1 MKKRFSKISI
11 HSLGFRI
18 FVLLAVMI
26 VFFCALVVYNNMA
39 AFGLML
45 ERIHENSEN
54 TLVLYQKSLD
64 ENLSRPETYLYV
76 FALNDAD
83 LLSLRAAEP
92 QTTSWYVTLNRIK
105 KSFENAAP
113 NYTVDGFFCY
123 QEATDALVLYDQTSN
138 PPPLLWNY
146 IRGIANTEDP
156 SSVWNLNE
164 IDGTSWMA
172 VSHELKETPLSLTLL
187 LKDSEY
193 TKYQANFYFIAF
205 IVSLGLFVVWLLL
218 SASLYRWVL
227 HPVHM
232 LTHALEQLRGG
243 DLKVRIPDDAML
255 DEFREMMTAFNDMV
269 EEIDD
274 LKIENY
280 EKQLS
285 RQKLEALYLK
295 QQITPHFMINCLNTI
310 YQLTE
315 NNHADLA
322 RQMLQNLSVH
332 LRYTLSSGQTV
343 SLLEELKL
351 VKNYVE
357 LSSIRYPGALRL
369 LPSCEESLQN
379 ATVVPLM
386 LLNFVENTVKY
397 EVVMGKVLDIH
408 IDVTAREKNQCTRLH
423 ICIWDTGRGFSENM
437 LAVLQN
443 LDTYVNSEQEHIG
456 ITNVVLRL
464 RQIFP
469 DAAFTFCNRSG
480 AGAQITID
488 FPYVPFFRIDG

>member
-1 MKKRFSKISI
+1 
-11 HSLGFRI
+11 
-18 FVLLAVMI
+18 
-26 VFFCALVVYNNMA
+26 
-39 AFGLML
+39 
-45 ERIHENSEN
+45 
-54 TLVLYQKSLD
+54 
-64 ENLSRPETYLYV
+64 
-76 FALNDAD
+76 
-83 LLSLRAAEP
+83 
-92 QTTSWYVTLNRIK
+92 
-105 KSFENAAP
+105 
-113 NYTVDGFFCY
+113 
-123 QEATDALVLYDQTSN
+123 
-138 PPPLLWNY
+138 
-146 IRGIANTEDP
+146 
-156 SSVWNLNE
+156 
-164 IDGTSWMA
+164 
-172 VSHELKETPLSLTLL
+172 
-187 LKDSEY
+187 
-193 TKYQANFYFIAF
+193 
-205 IVSLGLFVVWLLL
+205 
-218 SASLYRWVL
+218 
-227 HPVHM
+227 
-232 LTHALEQLRGG
+232 
-243 DLKVRIPDDAML
+243 
-255 DEFREMMTAFNDMV
+255 MV

-357 LSSIRYPGALRL
+357 LSAIRYPGALRL
-369 LPSCEESLQN
+369 LPSCEESLHN

>member
-1 MKKRFSKISI
+1 
-11 HSLGFRI
+11 
-18 FVLLAVMI
+18 
-26 VFFCALVVYNNMA
+26 
-39 AFGLML
+39 
-45 ERIHENSEN
+45 
-54 TLVLYQKSLD
+54 
-64 ENLSRPETYLYV
+64 
-76 FALNDAD
+76 
-83 LLSLRAAEP
+83 
-92 QTTSWYVTLNRIK
+92 
-105 KSFENAAP
+105 
-113 NYTVDGFFCY
+113 
-123 QEATDALVLYDQTSN
+123 
-138 PPPLLWNY
+138 
-146 IRGIANTEDP
+146 
-156 SSVWNLNE
+156 
-164 IDGTSWMA
+164 
-172 VSHELKETPLSLTLL
+172 
-187 LKDSEY
+187 
-193 TKYQANFYFIAF
+193 
-205 IVSLGLFVVWLLL
+205 
-218 SASLYRWVL
+218 
-227 HPVHM
+227 
-232 LTHALEQLRGG
+232 
-243 DLKVRIPDDAML
+243 ML
-255 DEFREMMTAFNDMV
+255 DEFREMTTAFNDMV

-369 LPSCEESLQN
+369 LPSCEESLHN

>member
-1 MKKRFSKISI
+1 
-11 HSLGFRI
+11 
-18 FVLLAVMI
+18 
-26 VFFCALVVYNNMA
+26 
-39 AFGLML
+39 
-45 ERIHENSEN
+45 
-54 TLVLYQKSLD
+54 
-64 ENLSRPETYLYV
+64 
-76 FALNDAD
+76 
-83 LLSLRAAEP
+83 
-92 QTTSWYVTLNRIK
+92 
-105 KSFENAAP
+105 
-113 NYTVDGFFCY
+113 
-123 QEATDALVLYDQTSN
+123 
-138 PPPLLWNY
+138 
-146 IRGIANTEDP
+146 
-156 SSVWNLNE
+156 
-164 IDGTSWMA
+164 MA
-172 VSHELKETPLSLTLL
+172 VSHELNETPLSLTLL
-187 LKDSEY
+187 LKASEY
-193 TKYQANFYFIAF
+193 TKYQSSFYLLAL
-205 IVSLGLFVVWLLL
+205 IVSLGLFVIWLLL
-218 SASLYRWVL
+218 SASLHRWVL

-255 DEFREMMTAFNDMV
+255 DEFRKMTTAFNDMV

-274 LKIENY
+274 LKIANY
-280 EKQLS
+280 EKQLA

-343 SLLEELKL
+343 SLLEELNL

-379 ATVVPLM
+379 ATVVPLI
-386 LLNFVENTVKY
+386 LLNFVENTIKY
-397 EVVMGKVLDIH
+397 EVVMGKVLDMH
-408 IDVTAREKNQCTRLH
+408 IDITAQEENQCTRLH
-423 ICIWDTGRGFSENM
+423 ICIWDTGRGFSEDI
-437 LAVLQN
+437 LAVLQK

-469 DAAFTFCNRSG
+469 DAAFAFGNRPG
-480 AGAQITID
+480 AGAQITIK

>member
-1 MKKRFSKISI
+1 
-11 HSLGFRI
+11 
-18 FVLLAVMI
+18 
-26 VFFCALVVYNNMA
+26 
-39 AFGLML
+39 
-45 ERIHENSEN
+45 
-54 TLVLYQKSLD
+54 
-64 ENLSRPETYLYV
+64 
-76 FALNDAD
+76 
-83 LLSLRAAEP
+83 
-92 QTTSWYVTLNRIK
+92 
-105 KSFENAAP
+105 
-113 NYTVDGFFCY
+113 
-123 QEATDALVLYDQTSN
+123 
-138 PPPLLWNY
+138 
-146 IRGIANTEDP
+146 
-156 SSVWNLNE
+156 
-164 IDGTSWMA
+164 
-172 VSHELKETPLSLTLL
+172 
-187 LKDSEY
+187 
-193 TKYQANFYFIAF
+193 
-205 IVSLGLFVVWLLL
+205 
-218 SASLYRWVL
+218 
-227 HPVHM
+227 M

-243 DLKVRIPDDAML
+243 DLKVRIPDDAIL
-255 DEFREMMTAFNDMV
+255 DEFREMTTAFNDMV

-274 LKIENY
+274 LKIANY
-280 EKQLS
+280 EKQLA

-343 SLLEELKL
+343 SLLEELNL

-369 LPSCEESLQN
+369 LTSCEESLHN

-386 LLNFVENTVKY
+386 LLNFVENTIKY

-408 IDVTAREKNQCTRLH
+408 IDITAQEENQCTRLH
-423 ICIWDTGRGFSENM
+423 ICIWDTGRGFSEDI

-443 LDTYVNSEQEHIG
+443 LDIYVNSEEEHIG

-469 DAAFTFCNRSG
+469 DAAFAFGNRPG

>member
-1 MKKRFSKISI
+1 
-11 HSLGFRI
+11 
-18 FVLLAVMI
+18 
-26 VFFCALVVYNNMA
+26 
-39 AFGLML
+39 
-45 ERIHENSEN
+45 
-54 TLVLYQKSLD
+54 
-64 ENLSRPETYLYV
+64 
-76 FALNDAD
+76 
-83 LLSLRAAEP
+83 
-92 QTTSWYVTLNRIK
+92 
-105 KSFENAAP
+105 
-113 NYTVDGFFCY
+113 
-123 QEATDALVLYDQTSN
+123 
-138 PPPLLWNY
+138 
-146 IRGIANTEDP
+146 
-156 SSVWNLNE
+156 
-164 IDGTSWMA
+164 MA

-193 TKYQANFYFIAF
+193 TKYQTNFYIIAF

-255 DEFREMMTAFNDMV
+255 DEFREMTTAFNDMV

-357 LSSIRYPGALRL
+357 LSAAPAPFLRGIAAQCNGCAADASEL
-369 LPSCEESLQN
+369 C
-379 ATVVPLM
+379 
-386 LLNFVENTVKY
+386 
-397 EVVMGKVLDIH
+397 GKH
-408 IDVTAREKNQCTRLH
+408 
-423 ICIWDTGRGFSENM
+423 G
-437 LAVLQN
+437 
-443 LDTYVNSEQEHIG
+443 
-456 ITNVVLRL
+456 
-464 RQIFP
+464 QI
-469 DAAFTFCNRSG
+469 
-480 AGAQITID
+480 
-488 FPYVPFFRIDG
+488 

>member
-1 MKKRFSKISI
+1 
-11 HSLGFRI
+11 
-18 FVLLAVMI
+18 
-26 VFFCALVVYNNMA
+26 
-39 AFGLML
+39 
-45 ERIHENSEN
+45 
-54 TLVLYQKSLD
+54 
-64 ENLSRPETYLYV
+64 
-76 FALNDAD
+76 
-83 LLSLRAAEP
+83 
-92 QTTSWYVTLNRIK
+92 
-105 KSFENAAP
+105 
-113 NYTVDGFFCY
+113 
-123 QEATDALVLYDQTSN
+123 
-138 PPPLLWNY
+138 
-146 IRGIANTEDP
+146 
-156 SSVWNLNE
+156 
-164 IDGTSWMA
+164 
-172 VSHELKETPLSLTLL
+172 
-187 LKDSEY
+187 
-193 TKYQANFYFIAF
+193 
-205 IVSLGLFVVWLLL
+205 
-218 SASLYRWVL
+218 
-227 HPVHM
+227 
-232 LTHALEQLRGG
+232 
-243 DLKVRIPDDAML
+243 
-255 DEFREMMTAFNDMV
+255 
-269 EEIDD
+269 
-274 LKIENY
+274 
-280 EKQLS
+280 
-285 RQKLEALYLK
+285 
-295 QQITPHFMINCLNTI
+295 MINCLNTI

-343 SLLEELKL
+343 SLLEELNL

-369 LPSCEESLQN
+369 LPSCEESLHN

-408 IDVTAREKNQCTRLH
+408 IDVTASEENQCTRLH
-423 ICIWDTGRGFSENM
+423 ICIWDTGRGFSEDM

>member
-1 MKKRFSKISI
+1 MSKKVLVFDFGASSGRAMLADFDGSRIELTEVHRFDNNP
-11 HSLGFRI
+11 
-18 FVLLAVMI
+18 VM
-26 VFFCALVVYNNMA
+26 VC
-39 AFGLML
+39 
-45 ERIHENSEN
+45 
-54 TLVLYQKSLD
+54 
-64 ENLSRPETYLYV
+64 
-76 FALNDAD
+76 
-83 LLSLRAAEP
+83 
-92 QTTSWYVTLNRIK
+92 
-105 KSFENAAP
+105 
-113 NYTVDGFFCY
+113 
-123 QEATDALVLYDQTSN
+123 
-138 PPPLLWNY
+138 
-146 IRGIANTEDP
+146 
-156 SSVWNLNE
+156 
-164 IDGTSWMA
+164 GT
-172 VSHELKETPLSLTLL
+172 
-187 LKDSEY
+187 
-193 TKYQANFYFIAF
+193 FYWD
-205 IVSLGLFVVWLLL
+205 VLGLFHEIKQGITKAKALGDFSTIGIDTWGVDFGLLEKKGNLLQNPIHYRDTRTAGMIEKAAKVVGKAELYKASGIQLL
-218 SASLYRWVL
+218 
-227 HPVHM
+227 
-232 LTHALEQLRGG
+232 E
-243 DLKVRIPDDAML
+243 
-255 DEFREMMTAFNDMV
+255 
-269 EEIDD
+269 
-274 LKIENY
+274 
-280 EKQLS
+280 
-285 RQKLEALYLK
+285 
-295 QQITPHFMINCLNTI
+295 LNTI

-369 LPSCEESLQN
+369 LPSCEESLHN

>member
-1 MKKRFSKISI
+1 
-11 HSLGFRI
+11 
-18 FVLLAVMI
+18 
-26 VFFCALVVYNNMA
+26 
-39 AFGLML
+39 
-45 ERIHENSEN
+45 
-54 TLVLYQKSLD
+54 
-64 ENLSRPETYLYV
+64 
-76 FALNDAD
+76 
-83 LLSLRAAEP
+83 
-92 QTTSWYVTLNRIK
+92 
-105 KSFENAAP
+105 
-113 NYTVDGFFCY
+113 
-123 QEATDALVLYDQTSN
+123 
-138 PPPLLWNY
+138 
-146 IRGIANTEDP
+146 
-156 SSVWNLNE
+156 
-164 IDGTSWMA
+164 
-172 VSHELKETPLSLTLL
+172 
-187 LKDSEY
+187 
-193 TKYQANFYFIAF
+193 
-205 IVSLGLFVVWLLL
+205 
-218 SASLYRWVL
+218 
-227 HPVHM
+227 
-232 LTHALEQLRGG
+232 
-243 DLKVRIPDDAML
+243 
-255 DEFREMMTAFNDMV
+255 
-269 EEIDD
+269 
-274 LKIENY
+274 
-280 EKQLS
+280 
-285 RQKLEALYLK
+285 
-295 QQITPHFMINCLNTI
+295 MINCLNTI

-369 LPSCEESLQN
+369 LPSCEESLHN

-397 EVVMGKVLDIH
+397 EVVMGKILDIH